1 MRTFHTIL
9 SFLAAA
15 WFFPCLPI
23 SAQTLAGGGISI
35 LNKEVKK
42 SNNQVGV
49 NIDFKLDDL
58 KVKSNKGTILI
69 PMIINQG
76 DTLKMPA
83 VEIMGRKRYI
93 YYLRNHKTATPCPLV
108 VTKRNNNERQT
119 IHYSYISPYRT
130 WMDNSQLVIGQ
141 DVCGCNQSIVEEG
154 LLCHAGEVLHKEPEK
169 PKVCEKP
176 KTKEIK
182 IHQEKGTARLHFHVN
197 KFFINTKLGNNDA
210 EINKMCKTIDRVKNN
225 TNVRIV
231 SIILHGYASPDGNYD
246 NNKRLAENRTKAVY
260 EHLISIYPVE
270 KNLIQFTSTA
280 EDWQGVRDYIEKHD
294 IPQKNIVLN
303 IIDSDMTPDEKERA
317 IALKAGEAHRYLI
330 QKVYPQ
336 LRRTEYFINYEIKNE
351 IIK

>member
-1 MRTFHTIL
+1 MRTFHTIIL
-9 SFLAAA
+9 SLVAA
-15 WFFPCLPI
+15 WFAPCH
-23 SAQTLAGGGISI
+23 SATAQTLAGGGISI

-42 SNNQVGV
+42 TGNQVGV

-58 KVKSNKGTILI
+58 KIKSNKGNILI
-69 PMIINQG
+69 PMIVNRD

-93 YYLRNHKTATPCPLV
+93 YYLRNHKTATPNPLV
-108 VTKRNNNERQT
+108 VTKRNNKEMQT
-119 IHYSYISPYRT
+119 IHYSYTTPYRS

-141 DVCGCNQSIVEEG
+141 DVCGCNQAIVEEG
-154 LLCHAGEVLHKEPEK
+154 LLSHAGEILHKEPEK

-182 IHQEKGTARLHFHVN
+182 IHQEKGTARLHFNVN

-231 SIILHGYASPDGNYD
+231 SIVLHGYASPDGNYD

-260 EHLISIYPVE
+260 EHLVSIYPIE
-270 KNLIQFTSTA
+270 KDLIQFTSTA

-303 IIDSDMTPDEKERA
+303 IIDSDMTPDEKERT
-317 IALKAGEAHRYLI
+317 IALKAGAAHRYLI

-351 IIK
+351 IEK